1 VTYWVELFLTLWM
14 LAFMVFHVNPLN
26 DALNPQ
32 SEMNRY
38 HPVNRRIE
46 KRLQEKLR
54 EDGIQDEVV
63 TPTWPDIAPWFFATW
78 VSALCLV
85 LRLLIMAIA

>member
-1 VTYWVELFLTLWM
+1 MYRVQLILNLWV

-26 DALNPQ
+26 NPLNPQ

-38 HPVNRRIE
+38 HPMNRRIE
-46 KRLQEKLR
+46 NKLQEKLH
-54 EDGIQDEVV
+54 EEGTEDEVV
-63 TPTWPDIAPWFFATW
+63 TPTWSDVAPWFFPTW

-85 LRLLIMAIA
+85 LRLLISAIA